1 MKFALFTYIFF
12 LEYGVKYK
20 TYRIY
25 SLISP
30 LSPPSM
36 VSQCIDGGI
45 FLRKLKKFRKYL
57 DRKCLKVYIIANK

>member
-12 LEYGVKYK
+12 LEYSVKYK

-25 SLISP
+25 SLTSP

-45 FLRKLKKFRKYL
+45 FLEISKILKSS
-57 DRKCLKVYIIANK
+57 

>member
-12 LEYGVKYK
+12 FEYGVKYK
-20 TYRIY
+20 MYRIY

-45 FLRKLKKFRKYL
+45 FLRILKEFENIL
-57 DRKCLKVYIIANK
+57 TENVIGCIL